1 MENEL
6 MMVEY
11 LIIWMVFSCG
21 MAVVS
26 YFMRKNKRKEVRN
39 LLEGSGEK
47 VCMTLNGGGSTLDLP
62 VCVLASLVMPGAYC
76 FAWAFVGGMEGTL
89 EGEELSMFSY
99 ALIFIAFLM
108 LAVMVLLF
116 KRFYKNVSYAFILEH
131 DIVSYNGFG
140 YAAPKRY
147 PLRELK
153 FKVEKQRYNVEIYS
167 FTDKD
172 GREMIRIRKEDLP
185 KYPDLAELCARPRE

>member
-1 MENEL
+1 MIYNNNAECE
-6 MMVEY
+6 
-11 LIIWMVFSCG
+11 IIFLRSSLFNRTG
-21 MAVVS
+21 
-26 YFMRKNKRKEVRN
+26 RK
-39 LLEGSGEK
+39 
-47 VCMTLNGGGSTLDLP
+47 
-62 VCVLASLVMPGAYC
+62 
-76 FAWAFVGGMEGTL
+76 
-89 EGEELSMFSY
+89 LSMFFY

>member
-1 MENEL
+1 

-26 YFMRKNKRKEVRN
+26 YFMWKNKRKEVRN

-89 EGEELSMFSY
+89 EDEKLSMFFY

-108 LAVMVLLF
+108 LAVMVLLL
-116 KRFYKNVSYAFILEH
+116 RGFIKMFLMLLFWNMTSCPTT
-131 DIVSYNGFG
+131 DLGTLLRRDT
-140 YAAPKRY
+140 RY
-147 PLRELK
+147 G
-153 FKVEKQRYNVEIYS
+153 N
-167 FTDKD
+167 
-172 GREMIRIRKEDLP
+172 
-185 KYPDLAELCARPRE
+185 

>member
-1 MENEL
+1 M
-6 MMVEY
+6 
-11 LIIWMVFSCG
+11 W
-21 MAVVS
+21 
-26 YFMRKNKRKEVRN
+26 KNKRKEVRKS
-39 LLEGSGEK
+39 LEDSGEK

-89 EGEELSMFSY
+89 EDEELSMFSY

-185 KYPDLAELCARPRE
+185 KYMDLAELCARPRE

>member
-1 MENEL
+1 MRHGSGKL
-6 MMVEY
+6 FYVE
-11 LIIWMVFSCG
+11 
-21 MAVVS
+21 
-26 YFMRKNKRKEVRN
+26 NKRKEVRN

-89 EGEELSMFSY
+89 EDEKLSMFFY

-116 KRFYKNVSYAFILEH
+116 KRFYKNVSYALFWNMTSCPTTDLGTLLRR
-131 DIVSYNGFG
+131 DT
-140 YAAPKRY
+140 RY
-147 PLRELK
+147 G
-153 FKVEKQRYNVEIYS
+153 N
-167 FTDKD
+167 
-172 GREMIRIRKEDLP
+172 
-185 KYPDLAELCARPRE
+185 

>member
-1 MENEL
+1 M
-6 MMVEY
+6 
-11 LIIWMVFSCG
+11 
-21 MAVVS
+21 
-26 YFMRKNKRKEVRN
+26 
-39 LLEGSGEK
+39 
-47 VCMTLNGGGSTLDLP
+47 
-62 VCVLASLVMPGAYC
+62 
-76 FAWAFVGGMEGTL
+76 
-89 EGEELSMFSY
+89 
-99 ALIFIAFLM
+99 IFIAFLM

-140 YAAPKRY
+140 YAAPKRC

>member
-1 MENEL
+1 

-26 YFMRKNKRKEVRN
+26 YFMWKNKRKEVRN

-89 EGEELSMFSY
+89 EDEELSMFSY

-131 DIVSYNGFG
+131 DI
-140 YAAPKRY
+140 

-185 KYPDLAELCARPRE
+185 KYPDWAELCARPRE

>member
-1 MENEL
+1 

-26 YFMRKNKRKEVRN
+26 YFMWKNKRKEVRKS
-39 LLEGSGEK
+39 LEDSGEK

-76 FAWAFVGGMEGTL
+76 FAWALSEAWKEHWKMN
-89 EGEELSMFSY
+89 ELSMFSY

-140 YAAPKRY
+140 IRRSEEIPVTGT
-147 PLRELK
+147 
-153 FKVEKQRYNVEIYS
+153 KVQ
-167 FTDKD
+167 
-172 GREMIRIRKEDLP
+172 G
-185 KYPDLAELCARPRE
+185 

>member
-1 MENEL
+1 
-6 MMVEY
+6 MMLVEY

-26 YFMRKNKRKEVRN
+26 YFMWKNKRKEVRN
-39 LLEGSGEK
+39 LLEDSGEK
-47 VCMTLNGGGSTLDLP
+47 VCMTFNGGGSTLDLP
-62 VCVLASLVMPGAYC
+62 TCVLAGLGVPGAYC
-76 FAWAFVGGMEGTL
+76 FAWAVFGVL
-89 EGEELSMFSY
+89 EVEDVSMYYSY
-99 ALIFIAFLM
+99 VLIFLAFLT
-108 LAVMVLLF
+108 LGVLVLLF
-116 KRFYKNVSYAFILEH
+116 NRFYKNVSYAFILEH

-140 YAAPKRY
+140 YAAPKRC

>member
-26 YFMRKNKRKEVRN
+26 YFMWKNKRKEVRN

-89 EGEELSMFSY
+89 EDEELSMFSY

-108 LAVMVLLF
+108 LAVMVLCPYLQLIIPQ
-116 KRFYKNVSYAFILEH
+116 YFISNKSGIWSLSL
-131 DIVSYNGFG
+131 IVHSKG
-140 YAAPKRY
+140 
-147 PLRELK
+147 
-153 FKVEKQRYNVEIYS
+153 
-167 FTDKD
+167 
-172 GREMIRIRKEDLP
+172 
-185 KYPDLAELCARPRE
+185 

>member
-1 MENEL
+1 

-26 YFMRKNKRKEVRN
+26 YFMWKNKRKEVRN

-89 EGEELSMFSY
+89 EDEELSMFSY

-108 LAVMVLLF
+108 LAVMVLCPYLQLIIPQ
-116 KRFYKNVSYAFILEH
+116 YFISNKSGIWSLSL
-131 DIVSYNGFG
+131 IVHSKG
-140 YAAPKRY
+140 
-147 PLRELK
+147 
-153 FKVEKQRYNVEIYS
+153 
-167 FTDKD
+167 
-172 GREMIRIRKEDLP
+172 
-185 KYPDLAELCARPRE
+185 